1 MKYQPD
7 QSIVDYND
15 WDLATSSVITGDFT
29 TDSLKYGFGPTT
41 LRAEGDTFRVY
52 RRMSWEQ
59 YFDALETGYLM
70 SPKMRN
76 ELDGFVN
83 SKSFMLQDLIYAATS
98 PSWKSPLPHLQD
110 NLLPTFEIELLPTD
124 DFKKFDS
131 GVVEIKNAIPVDRVT
146 PFSTTEE
153 VSFFEAEDNYEATYG
168 KEQAKIR
175 RRLKN
180 KIMAQ
185 AIMGTAVGEWSARKS
200 QELKRQ
206 YEAACEKAGLKPY
219 KGSKTKKQQDLS
231 DWSKQ
236 KWKTASGKKSSVTGE
251 PYFPAKAVEA
261 LKQNNL
267 YAKAKR
273 QKAAATK
280 AGKQNAR
287 YSDDIRKV
295 VKQFRVENWVDLGY
309 QNAPTPEQLKS
320 QIEAGYHDNPDGNV
334 GCPNCGNIDLFWKKI
349 TSKGQTFRCLS
360 CEWTDNYE
368 TVKSQGDIT
377 LEKFGLTFF
386 CDICEKE
393 IKAYNKSSLD
403 SHLRKHQKEA
413 VLEADSVVLEPSN
426 PAAGWYN
433 PKDDSVNINLSNK
446 GLRKEALEDKYVGL
460 FDTLAHEYGHKVTL
474 DDTSSPY
481 QAEFAAFMVQTN
493 GDFARSK
500 LLAVV
505 HPSCLFEILSKLPS
519 DSEGI
524 ISDQTLDD
532 YFSTL
537 DLENNMDILV
547 QAKRMVQ
554 YPAVPEWHKDWLR
567 HFIRYAE
574 TGTCSEA
581 EVSEAES
588 PDLTGYVY
596 KGRPIKPKD
605 RKDAESVS
613 TQGLLNWINRPVRI
627 TESYD
632 FPSEPVRCIYCGSD
646 DITTDG
652 LEADGEGTVT
662 TDVTCEAEGCGAIW
676 RDYFR
681 YVDTEVIVP
690 TSLTL
695 DSESF
700 TADEQLEI
708 EIEGIDETYGL
719 VPTDPEIFDIAES
732 AFYQYQSRT
741 DLPETFRLP
750 TKPHFTF
757 VSADAF
763 DRSNHVARFRSQTA
777 SHIPIIM
784 LSSNAIRESADYYGV
799 PLRTAVATTIW
810 HEIGHI
816 LCELWDMEEIYPFET
831 SNEEEEF
838 AESIA
843 ESMYFQEPFQNP
855 VELFG

>member
-29 TDSLKYGFGPTT
+29 TDSLKYGFGPTA
-41 LRAEGDTFRVY
+41 LRAE
-52 RRMSWEQ
+52 
-59 YFDALETGYLM
+59 
-70 SPKMRN
+70 
-76 ELDGFVN
+76 
-83 SKSFMLQDLIYAATS
+83 
-98 PSWKSPLPHLQD
+98 
-110 NLLPTFEIELLPTD
+110 D
-124 DFKKFDS
+124 DYD
-131 GVVEIKNAIPVDRVT
+131 
-146 PFSTTEE
+146 
-153 VSFFEAEDNYEATYG
+153 ATYG
-168 KEQAKIR
+168 KAQAKIR
-175 RRLKN
+175 RRLKK

-185 AIMGTAVGEWSARKS
+185 AIMGTKAGQWSARKS

-287 YSDDIRKV
+287 YSDDIRAV
-295 VKQFRVENWVDLGY
+295 VKRYRSEEEEIDKLLK
-309 QNAPTPEQLKS
+309 NASKTYKQYGKTIKKNISLRRRNKITQQIIEILSKSEEPLTTPEITELIPENLWPKTYRSKKLLHRYAYNKYIPVSYLCLQLVREGTLIKAKGGKTLRLNTYQLKDAEMKVLAS
-320 QIEAGYHDNPDGNV
+320 DELWVTGERPDSDVQSEIAAGYHNDSYGDL
-334 GCPNCGNIDLFWKKI
+334 GCPACGNIDYFWKTT
-349 TSKGQTFRCLS
+349 TSKGTKYRCMM
-360 CEWTDNYE
+360 CEYTDDYE

-403 SHLRKHQKEA
+403 SHLQKHQKEA
-413 VLEADSVVLEPSN
+413 VLEA
-426 PAAGWYN
+426 
-433 PKDDSVNINLSNK
+433 
-446 GLRKEALEDKYVGL
+446 
-460 FDTLAHEYGHKVTL
+460 
-474 DDTSSPY
+474 
-481 QAEFAAFMVQTN
+481 
-493 GDFARSK
+493 
-500 LLAVV
+500 
-505 HPSCLFEILSKLPS
+505 
-519 DSEGI
+519 
-524 ISDQTLDD
+524 
-532 YFSTL
+532 
-537 DLENNMDILV
+537 
-547 QAKRMVQ
+547 
-554 YPAVPEWHKDWLR
+554 
-567 HFIRYAE
+567 
-574 TGTCSEA
+574 
-581 EVSEAES
+581 ES
-588 PDLTGYVY
+588 RDLTGYVY

-613 TQGLLNWINRPVRI
+613 TQKLLNWINRPQII

-690 TSLTL
+690 TSLPPL

-700 TADEQLEI
+700 AADEQLEI

-719 VPTDPEIFDIAES
+719 VPTDPEIFDLAES

-763 DRSNHVARFRSQTA
+763 DRSGHVARFRSQTA

>member
-98 PSWKSPLPHLQD
+98 PSWKSPLSHLQD

-403 SHLRKHQKEA
+403 SHLRRHQKEA
-413 VLEADSVVLEPSN
+413 VLEA
-426 PAAGWYN
+426 
-433 PKDDSVNINLSNK
+433 
-446 GLRKEALEDKYVGL
+446 
-460 FDTLAHEYGHKVTL
+460 
-474 DDTSSPY
+474 
-481 QAEFAAFMVQTN
+481 
-493 GDFARSK
+493 
-500 LLAVV
+500 
-505 HPSCLFEILSKLPS
+505 
-519 DSEGI
+519 
-524 ISDQTLDD
+524 
-532 YFSTL
+532 
-537 DLENNMDILV
+537 
-547 QAKRMVQ
+547 
-554 YPAVPEWHKDWLR
+554 
-567 HFIRYAE
+567 
-574 TGTCSEA
+574 
-581 EVSEAES
+581 ES
-588 PDLTGYVY
+588 RNLTGYFY

>member
-349 TSKGQTFRCLS
+349 TSKGQTFRCLN

-403 SHLRKHQKEA
+403 SHLRRHQKEA
-413 VLEADSVVLEPSN
+413 AEASEP
-426 PAAGWYN
+426 
-433 PKDDSVNINLSNK
+433 K
-446 GLRKEALEDKYVGL
+446 
-460 FDTLAHEYGHKVTL
+460 
-474 DDTSSPY
+474 
-481 QAEFAAFMVQTN
+481 
-493 GDFARSK
+493 
-500 LLAVV
+500 
-505 HPSCLFEILSKLPS
+505 
-519 DSEGI
+519 
-524 ISDQTLDD
+524 
-532 YFSTL
+532 
-537 DLENNMDILV
+537 
-547 QAKRMVQ
+547 
-554 YPAVPEWHKDWLR
+554 
-567 HFIRYAE
+567 
-574 TGTCSEA
+574 
-581 EVSEAES
+581 VSEAES

-662 TDVTCEAEGCGAIW
+662 TDVTCQAEGCGAIW

-681 YVDTEVIVP
+681 YVDSEVIVP
-690 TSLTL
+690 TSLT
-695 DSESF
+695 F
-700 TADEQLEI
+700 AADEQLEI